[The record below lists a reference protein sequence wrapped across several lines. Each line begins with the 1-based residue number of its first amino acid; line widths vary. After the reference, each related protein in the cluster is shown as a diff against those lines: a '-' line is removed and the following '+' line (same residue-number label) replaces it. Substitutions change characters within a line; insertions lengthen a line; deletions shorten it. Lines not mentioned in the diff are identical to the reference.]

1 MKLKDYLQETETGVR
16 EFARQIKVQHS
27 QVIRWMKGQTPS
39 LKHAKKIH
47 AATLGVVGFDD
58 F

>member
-16 EFARQIKVQHS
+16 EFARQVRVHHA
-27 QVIRWMKGQTPS
+27 QVLRWMRGQKPS
-39 LKHAKKIH
+39 LHNLKRIH
-47 AATLGVVGFDD
+47 MVTLGMVSIND

>member
-16 EFARQIKVQHS
+16 AFARQVKVQHS
-27 QVIRWMKGQTPS
+27 QVIRWMKGQKPS
-39 LKHAKKIH
+39 LKNAKKIH